1 LESLK
6 IQDREVAESPGRPR
20 SHREGRGLVH
30 HKSIETL
37 IRKGVKDKTAMVM
50 EAKNILQK
58 GIYCIL
64 LRRNAQW

>member
-1 LESLK
+1 
-6 IQDREVAESPGRPR
+6 
-20 SHREGRGLVH
+20 VH

-37 IRKGVKDKTAMVM
+37 IRKGVKEKTTMVM
-50 EAKNILQK
+50 EAENILQK